1 VQAQTDEL
9 EGTFGGEDADED
21 GVDDV
26 QRVLELV
33 RLLVVLEA
41 HQYHVEQDH
50 DHDEDVELL
59 VHHDG
64 EEETLYEQLQRKH
77 TNAMHI
83 TVLLLFRKGGAP
95 YFYEIQL
102 SL

>member
-1 VQAQTDEL
+1 VQAQTEEL

-64 EEETLYEQLQRKH
+64 EEETLYEQLQRKQ
-77 TNAMHI
+77 TNAMHNCAFI
-83 TVLLLFRKGGAP
+83 ISQRWGTMLL
-95 YFYEIQL
+95 
-102 SL
+102 